1 MLQFIYHFRQP
12 GLKPYRRQLLGT
24 KSRSRRNLKIDSK
37 VMKVSLFV
45 DFIQKNIKASP
56 LLDTDLNKKMK
67 TFTEQN
73 IATASEFAQKA
84 SNAKDFQ
91 DFWRIQTEFIQ
102 VRWKAFAEQTKEL
115 SEAATKSA
123 TSVMKG
129 SST

>member
-1 MLQFIYHFRQP
+1 MAESGGDNPFPLSEMMAQGFEQTRKAMESY
-12 GLKPYRRQLLGT
+12 L
-24 KSRSRRNLKIDSK
+24 
-37 VMKVSLFV
+37 

-91 DFWRIQTEFIQ
+91 DFWRI
-102 VRWKAFAEQTKEL
+102 
-115 SEAATKSA
+115 
-123 TSVMKG
+123 
-129 SST
+129 